1 MTKEARTYQA
11 FCGVRCGEL
20 SGNHSLSI
28 LFRTFHK
35 GCNEK
40 ADGCRQKCG
49 RLAQLD
55 QLQAIFGI
63 FAVISAVK
71 SRVSIAAP

>member
-1 MTKEARTYQA
+1 MQRLTHD
-11 FCGVRCGEL
+11 FNGHCGLAIPAEL
-20 SGNHSLSI
+20 AVPD
-28 LFRTFHK
+28 FRIQDEDAP
-35 GCNEK
+35 G
-40 ADGCRQKCG
+40 
-49 RLAQLD
+49 LAQLD